1 MKNLHLLPM
10 TSPRRERG
18 AALIISLI
26 LLVLITLVGVA
37 SLRNVVLEEKMSA
50 NYYDR
55 SLAFQAAEAGLRAG
69 EAVALAQSSTSPKH
83 VQAEARGVPTDATQ
97 CSSTCTGGLCSP
109 PGYFDT
115 GLNEYVTVCEGR
127 WEMTGFTGWVDAT
140 GVTLN
145 TQAGGI
151 PQYFVEYLGK
161 TFPCDPAEPTLNKT
175 CARYR
180 VTARNR
186 NPDADPDAD
195 RAEVILQSVYATE

>member
-50 NYYDR
+50 NFYDR
-55 SLAFQAAEAGLRAG
+55 SLAFQAAEAGLRVG
-69 EAVALAQSSTSPKH
+69 EGVAQAQASTSPKH
-83 VQAEARGVPTDATQ
+83 TQALALGHPTDATQ
-97 CSSTCTGGLCSP
+97 CSSTCSGGLCSP
-109 PGYFDT
+109 PGYYDT
-115 GLNEYVTVCEGR
+115 VLNEYVTVCEGR
-127 WEMTGFTGWVDAT
+127 WEMTGFTGWVTAT

-145 TQAGGI
+145 TQAGGA
-151 PQYFVEYLGK
+151 PQYFVEFMGNN
-161 TFPCDPAEPTLNKT
+161 FPCNPDEPTLNKT

-180 VTARNR
+180 VTARSQ
-186 NPDADPDAD
+186 AGAD
-195 RAEVILQSVYATE
+195 RAEVMLQSVFATE